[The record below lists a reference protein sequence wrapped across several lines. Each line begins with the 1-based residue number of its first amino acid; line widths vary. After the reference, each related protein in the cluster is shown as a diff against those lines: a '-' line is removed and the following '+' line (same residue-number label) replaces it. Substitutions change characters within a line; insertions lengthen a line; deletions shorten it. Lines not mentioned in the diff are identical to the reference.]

1 MEKRFCIHCGKPIPE
16 NADFCPYCG
25 TKQSITTSDEDVQQ
39 PKQDYDRPT
48 EVFYPEGW
56 QSKNDESSKTTK
68 KMTTNSKQ
76 KWYKS
81 RLVWAL
87 IALFFLFFFIAVK
100 THESS
105 YSTATPTEYTSDSDD
120 SDSDDTTDDD
130 TDEDSDDDDDDSYD
144 YDDDSEDDDEDDSGD
159 FTEDSVAGISA
170 SDYDSTEA
178 ASNNWSYGELL
189 KSDDYNGESYNVTNA
204 KVLQAN
210 ESYGSTMLLVYTD
223 DYASELFMV
232 YYPSTT
238 SAVKGDYVSINGVLG
253 DREDYETQS
262 GGTNTV
268 PAMVAQDVTVT
279 G

>member
-1 MEKRFCIHCGKPIPE
+1 MEKRFCIHCGKPVPE

-25 TKQSITTSDEDVQQ
+25 TKQPTTTSDEDVQQ
-39 PKQDYDRPT
+39 PKQAYDRPT

-56 QSKNDESSKTTK
+56 QSANEETSKTTDKPASGLK
-68 KMTTNSKQ
+68 K

-81 RLVWAL
+81 RLVWTL

-105 YSTATPTEYTSDSDD
+105 YSTAAPTEYTSDSDD

-130 TDEDSDDDDDDSYD
+130 TDDDSDEDDSYD

-170 SDYDSTEA
+170 SDYDSASA

-189 KSDDYNGESYNVTNA
+189 KSDSYYGSSYNVTNA
-204 KVLQAN
+204 QVLQAT
-210 ESYGSTMLLVYTD
+210 ESNGSTMLLVYTD
-223 DYASELFMV
+223 DYADELFMV
-232 YYPSTT
+232 YYPDTT
-238 SAVKGDYVSINGVLG
+238 TAVKDNYVSIKGILG
-253 DREDYETQS
+253 NRENYDTQS

>member
-25 TKQSITTSDEDVQQ
+25 TKQSTTTSDEDVQQ

-48 EVFYPEGW
+48 EVFYPDGW
-56 QSKNDESSKTTK
+56 QSANEEPSTTTDKPASGLKN
-68 KMTTNSKQ
+68 

-81 RLVWAL
+81 RFVWLLFSLL
-87 IALFFLFFFIAVK
+87 IIFFIIDVK
-100 THESS
+100 NNYPSS
-105 YSTATPTEYTSDSDD
+105 STSKATIYTSDSDT
-120 SDSDDTTDDD
+120 SDSDDDTDD
-130 TDEDSDDDDDDSYD
+130 DSDDDEDDSYD

-189 KSDDYNGESYNVTNA
+189 KSDNYNGESYNVTNA

-253 DREDYETQS
+253 DREDYETKS